1 MQYSTLFRQIASFLS
16 QNSRSKVQAPPKL
29 TFDQKTASSYD
40 KQCIS
45 VVRQGTE
52 TPPKTLFLAKI
63 CANCTVYS
71 IWRSRSIE
79 RLRHIAKKVEK
90 EADNPLWTQ
99 NMVEAAIGF
108 QKIFSSR
115 TYCHLEK
122 THVGLFEPACAN
134 FKPAREL

>member
-1 MQYSTLFRQIASFLS
+1 VTPRIKIPQETLVS
-16 QNSRSKVQAPPKL
+16 
-29 TFDQKTASSYD
+29 
-40 KQCIS
+40 
-45 VVRQGTE
+45 
-52 TPPKTLFLAKI
+52 AKI

-71 IWRSRSIE
+71 IWRSRSID
-79 RLRHIAKKVEK
+79 RLKHIAKKVEK
-90 EADNPLWTQ
+90 EADKTLWTPS
-99 NMVEAAIGF
+99 MVEAALSF